1 MIRWM
6 CKSKLH
12 GLTVTD
18 NNLNY
23 VGSITIDEDL
33 LDAADIL
40 HYEWLLIVNVTT
52 GSRFETYAIPG
63 ARGSGVVGLNG
74 AAARLGL
81 PGDKLIVLSYAS
93 LGPEELKDFAPRLV
107 FLGANNQIIDLA
119 HTETAEQTFHLG
131 EGYQLRDE
139 ANPPPLPR

>member
-23 VGSITIDEDL
+23 VGSITIDQDL

-40 HYEWLLIVNVTT
+40 HFEWLLIVNVTT

-63 ARGSGVVGLNG
+63 PRGSGMVGLNG

-93 LGPEELKDFAPRLV
+93 LGPDELKAFAPRLV

-119 HTETAEQTFHLG
+119 HTETAEQTLHVG
-131 EGYQLRDE
+131 EGYELGDG
-139 ANPPPLPR
+139 A

>member
-18 NNLNY
+18 NNLHY
-23 VGSITIDEDL
+23 VGSITIDQDL

-40 HYEWLLIVNVTT
+40 PFEWLLIVNVNT
-52 GSRFETYAIPG
+52 GARFETYAIPG

-81 PGDKLIVLSYAS
+81 PGDKVIVLSYAS
-93 LGPEELKDFAPRLV
+93 LGPEELKDFSPRLV
-107 FLGANNQIIDLA
+107 FLGPNNQILDMA
-119 HTETAEQTFHLG
+119 RTETAEQTWHTG
-131 EGYQLRDE
+131 EGYELAAGE
-139 ANPPPLPR
+139 

>member
-23 VGSITIDEDL
+23 VGSITIDQDL
-33 LDAADIL
+33 LDAADIIPF
-40 HYEWLLIVNVTT
+40 EWLLIVNVNT
-52 GSRFETYAIPG
+52 GARFETYAIPG

-81 PGDKLIVLSYAS
+81 PGDKVIVLSYAS
-93 LGPEELKDFAPRLV
+93 LGPEELKDFSPRLV
-107 FLGANNQIIDLA
+107 FLGPNNQILDMA
-119 HTETAEQTFHLG
+119 RTETAEQTWHPG
-131 EGYQLRDE
+131 EGY
-139 ANPPPLPR
+139 ALPAGE

>member
-18 NNLNY
+18 NNLHY
-23 VGSITIDEDL
+23 VGSITIDQAL
-33 LDAADIL
+33 LDAADIIP
-40 HYEWLLIVNVTT
+40 YEWLLIVNVNT
-52 GSRFETYAIPG
+52 GARFETYAIPG

-81 PGDKLIVLSYAS
+81 PGDTVIVLSYAS
-93 LGPEELKDFAPRLV
+93 LTPEELQTFAPRLV
-107 FLGANNQIIDLA
+107 FLGPGNKIIDLT
-119 HTETAEQTFHLG
+119 HTETAEQTLHTG
-131 EGYQLRDE
+131 DGYALRDE
-139 ANPPPLPR
+139 T

>member
-18 NNLNY
+18 NNLNN
-23 VGSITIDEDL
+23 VGSITIDQDL
-33 LDAADIL
+33 LEAADIL
-40 HYEWLLIVNVTT
+40 HFECLLIVNVTT

-63 ARGSGVVGLNG
+63 PRGSGMVGLNG

-93 LGPEELKDFAPRLV
+93 LGPDELNDFAPRLV
-107 FLGANNQIIDLA
+107 FLGAKNRIIDLA
-119 HTETAEQTFHLG
+119 HTETAEQTFHMG
-131 EGYQLRDE
+131 EGFQLRDE
-139 ANPPPLPR
+139 S

>member
-18 NNLNY
+18 NNLHY
-23 VGSITIDEDL
+23 VGSITIDQDL

-40 HYEWLLIVNVTT
+40 PFEWLLIVNINT
-52 GSRFETYAIPG
+52 GARFETYAIPG
-63 ARGSGVVGLNG
+63 ARASGVVGLNG

-81 PGDKLIVLSYAS
+81 PGDTIIVLSYAS
-93 LGPEELKDFAPRLV
+93 LTPEELQTFAPRLV
-107 FLGANNQIIDLA
+107 FVDAANKIIDLA
-119 HTETAEQTFHLG
+119 RTETAEQTFHPG
-131 EGYQLRDE
+131 EGYALRDDE
-139 ANPPPLPR
+139 

>member
-1 MIRWM
+1 MLRSM

-23 VGSITIDEDL
+23 VGSITIDQDL

-40 HYEWLLIVNVTT
+40 HFEWLLIVNVTT
-52 GSRFETYAIPG
+52 GARFETYAISG

-93 LGPEELKDFAPRLV
+93 FGPDELKDFAPRLV
-107 FLGANNQIIDLA
+107 FLGADNKILDLA
-119 HTETAEQTFHLG
+119 HTETAEQTFHMG
-131 EGYQLRDE
+131 EGFALRDK
-139 ANPPPLPR
+139 A

>member
-12 GLTVTD
+12 GLTVTEA
-18 NNLNY
+18 NLNY
-23 VGSITIDEDL
+23 VGSITIDQDL

-40 HYEWLLIVNVTT
+40 PYEWLLIVSVTT
-52 GSRFETYAIPG
+52 GARFETYAISG
-63 ARGSGVVGLNG
+63 GRGSGVVGLNG

-93 LGPEELKDFAPRLV
+93 LGPEELKTFQPRMV
-107 FLGANNQIIDLA
+107 FVDGRNRVLDIA
-119 HTETAEQTFHLG
+119 HTETARDTFHTG
-131 EGYQLRDE
+131 EGYTLADE
-139 ANPPPLPR
+139 GSGDGQ